1 MEEQFK
7 RDIENDVQQ
16 RIQREMQ
23 RTAKPPGMV
32 PGIILIALGTLFLLG
47 HMGILDTGRLWKFW
61 PLIIVLVGLVKFFKE
76 HSRVG
81 GAVTIVVGVLLQLGQ
96 LGYMQLSWGTLWPVI
111 LILAG
116 IAMIWSR
123 FEMPRFPTPAAT
135 AGMGTVTGASG
146 YETLNE
152 YAMFGGIERRM
163 HTNNFRGGS
172 IVSVF
177 GGVEVDFRTA
187 DIEGEEAV
195 VYVEAI
201 FGGIEL
207 KVPERW
213 KVVFQGQSIFGGYS
227 DETRPPLA
235 DALGTAPRKTL
246 ILRGKAVFGGINVK
260 N

>member
-16 RIQREMQ
+16 RIQREL
-23 RTAKPPGMV
+23 RTTRPPGMAG
-32 PGIILIALGTLFLLG
+32 GIILIALGIVFLLG
-47 HMGILDTGRLWKFW
+47 HMGILDTREIWKFW
-61 PLIIVLVGLVKFFKE
+61 PVILIVVGLVKFFKE
-76 HSRVG
+76 RSQVG
-81 GAVTIVVGVLLQLGQ
+81 GALTVVIGALFLLNQLGF
-96 LGYMQLSWGTLWPVI
+96 LKLSWGTLWPVV
-111 LILAG
+111 LIAAG
-116 IAMIWSR
+116 VAMIWSR
-123 FEMPRFPTPAAT
+123 FEMPKFPQGGT
-135 AGMGTVTGASG
+135 AGMGTVAGGSS

-163 HTNNFRGGS
+163 HTNSFRGGS
-172 IVSVF
+172 IVSIF
-177 GGVEVDFRTA
+177 GGVVVDFRTA

-195 VYVEAI
+195 IYVEAV

-207 KVPERW
+207 RVPERW
-213 KVVFQGQSIFGGYS
+213 KVVFQGQSIFGGYA

-235 DALGTAPRKTL
+235 DAMGTSARKTL